1 MGMTVLFLGYGRMG
15 AALGEA
21 WLEAGLVS
29 QIDAIDP
36 YRTAD
41 VRARLFR
48 QASELP
54 SSCYDLVVMAVKPAI
69 ARDALS
75 SLAPAQLAHA
85 TLVSVMAGVGI
96 GTLKAALPLSRPVVR
111 SMPNTPVMVRQ
122 GCTGLYAGD
131 DVAPELRQTIGTL
144 FDTVGKA
151 FWVDDEEQL
160 HAVTALS
167 GSGPAY
173 YHLFSEALAAA
184 GVRLGLP
191 RELARQLAAQTAL
204 GAATLQSQEDADFAA
219 LRQAVTS
226 PNGTTD
232 AAIRVFE
239 QNGALRKLVEDS
251 TEKARLRSIEL
262 SQFE

>member
-1 MGMTVLFLGYGRMG
+1 MSLTVLFLGYGRMG

-21 WLEAGLVS
+21 WLEAGLVAR
-29 QIDAIDP
+29 IDAIDP

-41 VRARLFR
+41 VRAQLFR
-48 QASELP
+48 QAADLP
-54 SSCYDLVVMAVKPAI
+54 SQACYDLVVMAVKPAI
-69 ARDALS
+69 AREALR
-75 SLAPAQLAHA
+75 AVQPAQLKGA
-85 TLVSVMAGVGI
+85 TLVSVMAGVGV
-96 GTLKAALPLSRPVVR
+96 GTLKAALPLSCPVVR

-131 DVAPELRQTIGTL
+131 DVPPALRQTIGTL

-160 HAVTALS
+160 HAITAIS

-184 GVRLGLP
+184 GARLGLP
-191 RELARQLAAQTAL
+191 GELARQLAAQTAL
-204 GAATLQSQEDADFAA
+204 GAATLQSREGADFAA

-226 PNGTTD
+226 PNGTTH
-232 AAIRVFE
+232 AAIEVFE
-239 QNGALRKLVEDS
+239 RDTQLRRLVDDAV
-251 TEKARLRSIEL
+251 ARATQRSVEL
-262 SQFE
+262 SRD

>member
-1 MGMTVLFLGYGRMG
+1 MALTVLFLGYGRMG

-36 YRTAD
+36 YRTND

-48 QASELP
+48 QAGELP
-54 SSCYDLVVMAVKPAI
+54 ATRYDLVVMAVKPAI
-69 ARDALS
+69 ARDALTA
-75 SLAPAQLAHA
+75 LPPTQLANA

-96 GTLKAALPLSRPVVR
+96 DTLKAALPLSRPVVR

-131 DVAPELRQTIGTL
+131 DVPADLRQTIGTL

-151 FWVDDEEQL
+151 FWVNDEELL
-160 HAVTALS
+160 HAITAVS

-173 YHLFSEALAAA
+173 FHLFSEALAAA
-184 GVRLGLP
+184 GMQLGLP
-191 RELARQLAAQTAL
+191 RDLAQQLAAQTAL
-204 GAATLQSQEDADFAA
+204 GAAVLQLQDGADFAA

-226 PNGTTD
+226 PNGTTH
-232 AAIRVFE
+232 AAIEIFE
-239 QNGALRKLVEDS
+239 RETHLRRLVDDAV
-251 TEKARLRSIEL
+251 ARAAQRSVEL
-262 SQFE
+262 SRS